1 MNRRPIQLVVA
12 ATVAMCAAATAVSGA
27 GAAGAATR
35 AGAAAASLPA
45 SLGDLVCHHAL
56 APTRRS
62 VSATAVVHPITGSDK
77 VAVRFGLLRRTP
89 GQTFTAVHGV
99 RLNTWLTKALAGT
112 ANSWRLI
119 HTVSDLY
126 APAAY
131 RFAVG
136 FRWIGSGG
144 RILAHTVRSGQI
156 CHQPELRP
164 DLQVLAIDVA
174 ADPTDAQDDVYR
186 AQIHD
191 AGATGAGPFQV
202 QLADQGVVHTRRVI
216 HIRAHRSLWVR
227 LVGPVCDSA
236 QPPVVT
242 VDPHDRLDVY
252 SRSQASLTAT
262 CPPPSGSTGSAS
274 AA

>member
-1 MNRRPIQLVVA
+1 MNGRPIQSRVA
-12 ATVAMCAAATAVSGA
+12 ATVAVCVVATVVWGSGGAAASQ
-27 GAAGAATR
+27 

-45 SLGDLVCHHAL
+45 SLGELVCHHAL
-56 APTRRS
+56 APARRS
-62 VSATAVVHPITGSDK
+62 VAATAVVHPITGSDK
-77 VAVRFGLLRRTP
+77 VAVRFRLLRRIA
-89 GQTFTAVHGV
+89 GQTFTPV
-99 RLNTWLTKALAGT
+99 RGAGLNTWLTRSLAGT

-144 RILAHTVRSGQI
+144 RILASTVRSGRI

-164 DLQVLAIDVA
+164 DLQVLAVDVA
-174 ADPTDAQDDVYR
+174 PDASDAQDDVYR
-186 AQIHD
+186 AQIND

-202 QLADQGVVHTRRVI
+202 QLADQGVVTTRRVI

-227 LVGPVCDSA
+227 LVGPTCSSA

-262 CPPPSGSTGSAS
+262 CPVPSGSTGSAS